1 MADTE
6 DKEYDYDVCFSFAGE
21 DREYVSNVAEALR
34 NKGIRVFYDE
44 YEEVELWGKDL
55 YVHLDDVYKN
65 AARYCVLFIS
75 DNYSKKLWTNHE
87 RQSAQERA
95 FKENTEYILPAR
107 FDDTPI
113 PGLRDTVGYIDIS
126 QKAPDK
132 FSELIIK
139 KVGGHWKNKYF
150 PPVPDSLYKS
160 FDVEN
165 DEEGKQEIYL
175 IAHHFFLCLKRMS
188 EDEKNLVFH
197 FFNNACP
204 AELPEN
210 MHVNIDLLRRITGFT
225 PSRILRLFSG
235 MKSLGFES
243 YLRDDNETEGRV
255 GNEKEMLVVTWNDYT
270 IEDSTEIA
278 FATLHNAQNGYCEK
292 HALETLQRLDFSQ
305 LSKAT
310 YEDDIH

>member
-1 MADTE
+1 MTDIE
-6 DKEYDYDVCFSFAGE
+6 NKDYDYDVCFSFAGE
-21 DREYVSNVAEALR
+21 DREYVSSVAEVLR
-34 NKGIRVFYDE
+34 DQGIRVFYDE

-87 RQSAQERA
+87 RKSAQERA

-126 QKAPDK
+126 QKSPED

-139 KVGGHWKNKYF
+139 KVGGHWKNNYF

-160 FDVEN
+160 FNVED
-165 DEEGKQEIYL
+165 DEDEKEEIYL
-175 IAHHFFLCLKRMS
+175 VSHHFFLSLKRMS

-243 YLRDDNETEGRV
+243 FLRDDNETEGHI
-255 GNEKEMLVVTWNDYT
+255 GNEKEMLVVSWSDYT
-270 IEDSTEIA
+270 REDSTKIA
-278 FATLHNAQNGYCEK
+278 FATLYYAQNGYCET
-292 HALETLQRLDFSQ
+292 HAIETLQRLDFSQ
-305 LSKAT
+305 LSKVT